1 MNRYDDIL
9 PIEEMPSL
17 AKRLGKSGVERA
29 RYHRI
34 ADTTPQKGATNIKN
48 PIINQMQ
55 HYQPNTLGCPVGEF
69 IEAAASFDINQDR
82 PLNINRLYN
91 ILQCMPMINNREIVK
106 MTGLSDRQARK
117 YLRSVKFILPF
128 LEKHFEEDH

>member
-1 MNRYDDIL
+1 MNKYDDIL

-17 AKRLGKSGVERA
+17 AKRLGKSGVERV
-29 RYHRI
+29 RYPKI

-48 PIINQMQ
+48 PIINEMQ
-55 HYQPNTLGCPVGEF
+55 HYQPNTLGCPVGEL
-69 IEAAASFDINQDR
+69 IESAASFDINQER

-106 MTGLSDRQARK
+106 MTGLTKGQAGK
-117 YLRSVKFILPF
+117 YLRSIKFILPF
-128 LEKHFEEDH
+128 LEKAIEEKG

>member
-1 MNRYDDIL
+1 MNPYEDIL

-17 AKRLGKSGVERA
+17 AKKLGKSGVERV
-29 RYHRI
+29 RYPKI

-48 PIINQMQ
+48 PIINEMQ
-55 HYQPNTLGCPVGEF
+55 HYQPNTLGCPVGEL
-69 IEAAASFDINQDR
+69 IEAAASFDINQER

-106 MTGLSDRQARK
+106 MTRLTKGQAGK
-117 YLRSVKFILPF
+117 YLRSIKFILPF
-128 LEKHFEEDH
+128 LEKAIEENS

>member
-1 MNRYDDIL
+1 MNKYDDIL

-17 AKRLGKSGVERA
+17 AKRIGKSGVERV

-34 ADTTPQKGATNIKN
+34 ADTTPQKGATNIQN
-48 PIINQMQ
+48 TVINQMQ

-69 IEAAASFDINQDR
+69 IEVAATFDINQSR

-91 ILQCMPMINNREIVK
+91 ILQCMPLINNREIIK
-106 MTGLSDRQARK
+106 MTGLSVSQAGK
-117 YLRSVKFILPF
+117 YLRAVMLILPF
-128 LEKHFEEDH
+128 LEKHFEECD